1 MSKKIRTREIDIVT
15 DGEYPLFGVMG
26 RFIVVIDGFPVKGFN
41 NKDEAKNY
49 VEHIIDVNTNR
60 SPTFN
65 YVGLF

>member
-49 VEHIIDVNTNR
+49 VNTNK